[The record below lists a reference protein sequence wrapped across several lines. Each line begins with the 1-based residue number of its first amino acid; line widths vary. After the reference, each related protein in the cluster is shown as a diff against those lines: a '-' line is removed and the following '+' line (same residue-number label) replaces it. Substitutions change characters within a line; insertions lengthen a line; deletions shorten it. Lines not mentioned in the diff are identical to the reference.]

1 LDSFDK
7 SFRRSNEAIVIESL
21 GGAGYKFHSIKML
34 TFASTGNRVKQI
46 SRAQKLNK
54 HIN

>member
-1 LDSFDK
+1 
-7 SFRRSNEAIVIESL
+7 
-21 GGAGYKFHSIKML
+21 ML